1 MNGKKHV
8 VLVGLP
14 GSGKTTVGRLVAEQ
28 LQAGFVD
35 IDAIL
40 IRKEGRPISL
50 IFAEKGE
57 QAFREME
64 SKEME
69 AAVANQAA
77 VIAPG
82 GGWAAQPGALDAH
95 KAACYFIYL
104 KTRPETAS
112 ERAVPTGTRPL
123 LMGEDPVQRM
133 RDLIK
138 EREPFY
144 LKADARVETDRK
156 SPQQVAAE
164 VVRLARQGA
173 GW

>member
-8 VLVGLP
+8 VLIGLP
-14 GSGKTTVGRLVAEQ
+14 GSGKTTVGRLVAEEIK
-28 LQAGFVD
+28 AGFAD

-40 IRKEGRPISL
+40 TRKEGRPISL

-57 QAFREME
+57 QVFRQME
-64 SKEME
+64 AKEME
-69 AAVANQAA
+69 AAVANQPA

-82 GGWAAQPGALDAH
+82 GGWAAQPGALEAS
-95 KAACYFIYL
+95 KPSCYFVYL

-112 ERAVPTGTRPL
+112 ERAAPTGTRPL

-138 EREPFY
+138 ERESFY
-144 LKADARVETDRK
+144 IKADAKVETDRK
-156 SPQQVAAE
+156 TPQQVAAE